1 MTLAEHTDPCAK
13 TYSITF
19 EAKLLRQSHSLFVSG
34 QLPIDRDGNVVN
46 GTMAE
51 EATQENIVEAAKGSI
66 EDIVRYDLH

>member
-1 MTLAEHTDPCAK
+1 
-13 TYSITF
+13 
-19 EAKLLRQSHSLFVSG
+19 LFVSG